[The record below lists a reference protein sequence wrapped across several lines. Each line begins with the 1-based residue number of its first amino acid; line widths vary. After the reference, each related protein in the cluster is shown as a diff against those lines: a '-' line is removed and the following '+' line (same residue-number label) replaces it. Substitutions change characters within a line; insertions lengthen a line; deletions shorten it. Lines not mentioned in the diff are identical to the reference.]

1 MSILDKYAEIKAN
14 SNNPNDTVYRRIW
27 DPDFLTPDIFFNMDE
42 VKNRQV
48 LRKYHKG
55 DGNPIYSGTYQVI
68 YKTSEGARFYLIMR
82 RIENERPV
90 PPEFEKESEFEENT
104 FIVAEYYPGTHGRIF
119 LKGLSKEA
127 LDRIIRK
134 YERKTRKKLTLE
146 GFE

>member
-1 MSILDKYAEIKAN
+1 MSFLDKYAEIKAN
-14 SNNPNDTVYRRIW
+14 TNNPNNTVFRRIM

-42 VKNRQV
+42 IGKRQV
-48 LRKYHKG
+48 LRKYNKG